1 MELIPGLRNRYIP
14 VPMHHSV
21 RRFAEYVWDE
31 RGVIAMA
38 SAKLAA
44 GCACVVAILSSNQR
58 RVFLSKRQSNEHKG
72 ELDMNSA
79 CYEEEINWDEKLDT
93 AGS

>member
-1 MELIPGLRNRYIP
+1 MRHNPELSDRYIP

-21 RRFAEYVWDE
+21 RRFAEYVWDD

-44 GCACVVAILSSNQR
+44 GCACVAAILSGN
-58 RVFLSKRQSNEHKG
+58 LG
-72 ELDMNSA
+72 
-79 CYEEEINWDEKLDT
+79 
-93 AGS
+93 